1 MNIGSEL
8 AQARERCGL
17 SLVELSRRT
26 KIRVATLRAIERDDI
41 DALPGGI
48 YTRGFLRAYASEV
61 GCDAEA
67 IVARYRQ
74 HVEEQ
79 RENAER
85 LHDEADESSDSVAFD
100 AALNQPAPA
109 PTALVAV
116 IVLGTGVF
124 CFSALRDRHVTPAFI
139 DAVPS
144 HAAAAQPPAAT
155 PASAPEPSGP
165 RADPQPARPVQQA
178 GTLQLDIAPRGWCWL
193 EGTADG
199 QPVISRL
206 VRPDERIQIQ
216 AQRDVV
222 LRVGDAGVF
231 AFSINGMAA
240 RQLGAAGEAVT
251 IHLTPDNL
259 AEFLSR
265 DRSSNQNLQ

>member
-1 MNIGSEL
+1 MDIGSEL

-74 HVEEQ
+74 QLEEEL
-79 RENAER
+79 ENAAR
-85 LHDEADESSDSVAFD
+85 LHGGEADESSDSVAFD
-100 AALNQPAPA
+100 VALNQPAPA
-109 PTALVAV
+109 PIALVAV
-116 IVLGTGVF
+116 VVVGTAVF
-124 CFSALRDRHVTPAFI
+124 CLSALRDRQLTPAFTGP
-139 DAVPS
+139 VPG
-144 HAAAAQPPAAT
+144 HAAAAQPVAT
-155 PASAPEPSGP
+155 AGSAPEPGGP
-165 RADPQPARPVQQA
+165 RADVEPAGPVQQA
-178 GTLQLDIAPRGWCWL
+178 GPLRLDIAPRGWCWL

-199 QPVISRL
+199 QPVVSRL
-206 VRPDERIQIQ
+206 VRPEERIQIQ

-231 AFSINGMAA
+231 AFTINGMAA
-240 RQLGAAGEAVT
+240 RPLGTAGQAVT

-259 AEFLSR
+259 AEFISR
-265 DRSSNQNLQ
+265 ERPSN

>member
-74 HVEEQ
+74 Q
-79 RENAER
+79 LDAQLENAAP
-85 LHDEADESSDSVAFD
+85 DGEAVESSDFVDFD
-100 AALNQPAPA
+100 AALNQPNPA
-109 PTALVAV
+109 PTALIAAV
-116 IVLGTGVF
+116 VLGTGVF
-124 CFSALRDRHVTPAFI
+124 CYSALRDRQVTPAFT
-139 DAVPS
+139 DTVPS
-144 HAAAAQPPAAT
+144 HAAVTPPPAAT
-155 PASAPEPSGP
+155 GTAGYEWSGP
-165 RADPQPARPVQQA
+165 RAEAPPAKPVSQP

-193 EGTADG
+193 EATADG

-206 VRPDERIQIQ
+206 VQPDERIQIQ
-216 AQRDVV
+216 AQHDVV

-231 AFSINGMAA
+231 AFTINGIAA
-240 RQLGAAGEAVT
+240 RPLGAAGQAVT

-259 AEFLSR
+259 AEFVSQER
-265 DRSSNQNLQ
+265 ASN